1 MNAPNPYASPQGELV
16 NENSCDYG
24 AVRFFSPRCR
34 IGRIRYLAHL
44 LLVGF
49 LFSFIIGIVTAIGV
63 ANTGEGSVM
72 NGLLMGAVAL
82 VYIAYIACFWIII
95 IQRCHDLNKSGY
107 ISLLMLV
114 PVVNIFIGF
123 YLLFA
128 PGTRGEN
135 RFGKRPP
142 PNSGLVVALVLVLP
156 VVAIIGILAAVA
168 IPAYQDYVERA
179 NQAIIQQK

>member
-1 MNAPNPYASPQGELV
+1 
-16 NENSCDYG
+16 
-24 AVRFFSPRCR
+24 
-34 IGRIRYLAHL
+34 
-44 LLVGF
+44 
-49 LFSFIIGIVTAIGV
+49 
-63 ANTGEGSVM
+63 M

-142 PNSGLVVALVLVLP
+142 PNSGLMVALVLVLP